1 MMLSADKR
9 IFWGAL
15 SKLGFFCCGMWIV
28 SSSAWANTLEDI
40 SFSAL
45 PGDKFEVR
53 MQFSDTPPEPEGY
66 TIEEPA
72 RIFIDFP
79 NVDNALKTRSFPLS
93 IGNAQSANVVSA
105 DNRTRLILNLLEAT
119 SYTYRTENNTL
130 IFEVGNEAGGASAVA
145 QGATTAASA
154 SRSVLAA
161 GSENSITY
169 IDFRRGEAGEGKVII
184 DLSTPNI
191 GVDMRESRG
200 AIEITFEGAEIPSEL
215 RRRYDVTDFATPVN
229 FVDADNQ
236 RVGGVIRVEASGN
249 YDYLAYQTDNEYVL
263 SVKPLTQ
270 REVEE
275 KQSQFEFTGE
285 KISLDFQDIEV
296 RSVLSLIADIAD
308 LNLVTSDTVSGNITL
323 RLTNVPWDQALDLVL
338 DTKGLDK
345 RQVGNVLRVAPAA
358 EIAEQERQEIETQ
371 RQLEELAPLRTEYI
385 RIRYANAQDIYNLFS
400 TRGSTGGSSGGQG
413 GNQGAQGFLSE
424 RGSARVDQRT
434 NSIILTETA
443 DKITQIR
450 ELIDQIDI
458 PIRQVMIEARIVI
471 ANTDFRKEIGVR
483 WAGDAQRLPKSGST
497 KFEAT
502 GRLEG
507 LVSADGAGPEAV
519 FIDSDGD
526 GISDDDRN
534 LVDSSL
540 VDLGVTNPAGAITAN
555 IISNNILLGLEL
567 SALEDSGQAEIVSQ
581 PKVVTGDK
589 KQATIESG
597 TQIPYQEASA
607 SGATSTSF
615 KDAVLK
621 LDVTPQITPD
631 NNIILDLTINQD
643 SVGDIDVASG
653 IPVIDVT
660 QLETQVLVAD
670 GETVV
675 LGGIFK
681 TESQDGVTKVP
692 FLGDIPYLGR
702 LFKQDV
708 KRQEKRELLIF
719 ITPRILAETLVQ

>member
-1 MMLSADKR
+1 MMLSASKR
-9 IFWGAL
+9 VSWGAI
-15 SKLGFFCCGMWIV
+15 SKLSIFCCGMWMIGV
-28 SSSAWANTLEDI
+28 GAFANTLEDI

-53 MQFSDTPPEPEGY
+53 IQFSEAPPVPEGY

-79 NVDNALKTRSFPLS
+79 NVDNALTTRNFPLS

-119 SYTYRTENNTL
+119 TYTYRTENNAL
-130 IFEVGNEAGGASAVA
+130 IFEVGDDGVSTSNV
-145 QGATTAASA
+145 ATTQNTTATTSTA
-154 SRSVLAA
+154 SRNVLATSR
-161 GSENSITY
+161 GNSITN
-169 IDFRRGEAGEGKVII
+169 IDFRRGEAGEGKVVI

-191 GVDMRESRG
+191 GVDMHESRG

-215 RRRYDVTDFATPVN
+215 RRRLDVTDFATPVN
-229 FVDADNQ
+229 FVDADNE
-236 RVGGVIRVEASGN
+236 RAGGVIRVEASGY
-249 YDYLAYQTDNEYVL
+249 YDYLAYQTNNEYVL

-275 KQSQFEFTGE
+275 KQSEFEFTGE
-285 KISLDFQDIEV
+285 KISLDFQDIEI

-308 LNLVTSDTVSGNITL
+308 LNLVTSDTVSGRITL
-323 RLTNVPWDQALDLVL
+323 RLTNVPWDQALELVL

-345 RQVGNVLRVAPAA
+345 RQIGNVLRIAPAA
-358 EIAEQERQEIETQ
+358 EIAEQERQEIETK

-385 RIRYANAQDIYNLFS
+385 RIRYANAQQVFNLFG
-400 TRGSTGGSSGGQG
+400 TRGGSGGSAGQ
-413 GNQGAQGFLSE
+413 GNQGGQGFLSE

-443 DKITQIR
+443 DKISQIR

-471 ANTDFRKEIGVR
+471 ANTDFRKEVGVR
-483 WAGDAQRLPKSGST
+483 WGGIGVGTPQNSITEFGGGIDAL
-497 KFEAT
+497 
-502 GRLEG
+502 
-507 LVSADGAGPEAV
+507 
-519 FIDSDGD
+519 DSDPGSPAD
-526 GISDDDRN
+526 FFLNGGTTDLEEDMI
-534 LVDSSL
+534 
-540 VDLGVTNPAGAITAN
+540 VDLGANNPAGVIAFDF
-555 IISNNILLGLEL
+555 ISDNLLLDLEL

-581 PKVVTGDK
+581 PKVITGDK

-615 KDAVLK
+615 RDAVLK

-631 NNIILDLTINQD
+631 GNIILDLKINQD
-643 SVGDIDVASG
+643 SVGDIDIASG
-653 IPVIDVT
+653 IPVIDIT
-660 QLETQVLVAD
+660 QLQTQVLVAD

-675 LGGIFK
+675 LGGIFQNE
-681 TESQDGVTKVP
+681 TQDGVTKVP

-708 KRQEKRELLIF
+708 RREQKRELLIF
-719 ITPRILAETLVQ
+719 ITPKILAETLVQ